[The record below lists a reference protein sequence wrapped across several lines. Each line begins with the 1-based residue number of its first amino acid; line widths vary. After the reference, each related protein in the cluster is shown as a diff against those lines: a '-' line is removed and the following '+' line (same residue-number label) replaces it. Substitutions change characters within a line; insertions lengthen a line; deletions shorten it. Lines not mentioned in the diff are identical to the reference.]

1 MDKLL
6 DCSAKLPPLDRARL
20 SHAYII
26 SAPASES
33 EELAVQL
40 AALML
45 CRSGGDRPCG
55 VCSDCRKAAAGTHPD
70 IFRIERLPDD
80 KGRPRRD
87 ITVGQIRAAA
97 ADAVVLPNE
106 AACKVYIFPEANRMN
121 EQAQNALLK
130 LLEEPPKHV
139 RFILCAEN
147 AGALLD
153 TIRSRC
159 IELSVRS
166 AAQCSEP
173 ERIARYLEF
182 AGRGD
187 ALELLRFCRSMEELT
202 PAELT
207 EFVRET
213 MSAIGARLS
222 FRADPGPLSGAQ
234 LMGLYEL
241 FGRALKYLR
250 VNVGVKQVLSLI
262 SVRTLSRNI

>member
-1 MDKLL
+1 
-6 DCSAKLPPLDRARL
+6 
-20 SHAYII
+20 
-26 SAPASES
+26 
-33 EELAVQL
+33 
-40 AALML
+40 
-45 CRSGGDRPCG
+45 
-55 VCSDCRKAAAGTHPD
+55 
-70 IFRIERLPDD
+70 
-80 KGRPRRD
+80 
-87 ITVGQIRAAA
+87 
-97 ADAVVLPNE
+97 
-106 AACKVYIFPEANRMN
+106 MN

-173 ERIARYLEF
+173 ERSARYLEL

-213 MSAIGARLS
+213 MSAIGTRLS